1 MCDWLSEPHL
11 LGPVNAPP
19 AEPYAVLPYG
29 SAIQVT
35 GEENH
40 HEAIAPFLVREGD
53 CWVIATLHRS
63 ELGGNRAVKSVT
75 EVRID
80 GAKVGVLTPKMS
92 SETLPAVDFLAEQGA
107 VAAVRAR
114 VKGNRIKGRGRL
126 ILLPRPR
133 NIRRLVQQP
142 CQRAERLVAI
152 PRRRGRAGR
161 WQHTPGCRPSG
172 TAASSARRG
181 NRSHS
186 VSPGRPGIAALTRL
200 VPRSQ
205 RRGPAA
211 VLERSVVDDACR
223 VDAAFLDRQGDQAGP
238 AALTRI
244 SEASGQAPCSQPSQR

>member
-1 MCDWLSEPHL
+1 M
-11 LGPVNAPP
+11 
-19 AEPYAVLPYG
+19 
-29 SAIQVT
+29 
-35 GEENH
+35 NH

-161 WQHTPGCRPSG
+161 WQHTAGCERREGEPVRLRQPRPPRHRCPHQTGTPIPASRASG
-172 TAASSARRG
+172 GTGTERRG
-181 NRSHS
+181 
-186 VSPGRPGIAALTRL
+186 
-200 VPRSQ
+200 
-205 RRGPAA
+205 RRMSRRCGVLGPA
-211 VLERSVVDDACR
+211 
-223 VDAAFLDRQGDQAGP
+223 G
-238 AALTRI
+238 
-244 SEASGQAPCSQPSQR
+244 